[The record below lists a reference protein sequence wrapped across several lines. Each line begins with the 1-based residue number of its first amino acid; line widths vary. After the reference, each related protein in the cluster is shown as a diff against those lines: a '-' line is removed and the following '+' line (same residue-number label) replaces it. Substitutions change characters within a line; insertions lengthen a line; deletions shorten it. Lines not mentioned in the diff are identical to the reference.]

1 MSQFAL
7 HTEVGPVPA
16 VIEGAGGTGILLATG
31 AGTGQD
37 HPGVAG
43 LRSRLAARGHRVMTF
58 EYAYRAVGR
67 PYPDRQPKLL
77 AVHRAAAQRLRD
89 EVGDNLVLAGRSMG
103 GRVSTI
109 LAAEGEPC
117 AAVVVY
123 GYPLHPAGKPERLRI
138 EHLPLVGV
146 PTLYI
151 SGDRDA
157 LAHPDLIRRHLVP
170 LPTAT
175 VTWIAGADHSFRLR
189 GTSPEAMLDRLA
201 DLTVE
206 WLGGVIGPPAP
217 GLADAGPGRDNP

>member
-58 EYAYRAVGR
+58 EYAYRAQGR
-67 PYPDRQPKLL
+67 SFPDRQPKLFD
-77 AVHRAAAQRLRD
+77 VHRAAAQRLRE
-89 EVGDNLVLAGRSMG
+89 EVGERLILAGRSMG
-103 GRVSTI
+103 GRMSTM

-117 AAVVVY
+117 RGVVVW
-123 GYPLHPAGKPERLRI
+123 GYPLHPAGKPDRLRVD
-138 EHLPLVGV
+138 HLASITV
-146 PTLYI
+146 PVLFI
-151 SGDRDA
+151 SGDNDA
-157 LAHPDLIRRHLVP
+157 LAGRDLVERYLVP

-175 VTWIAGADHSFRLR
+175 VEWIEGADHSFRRR
-189 GTSPEAMLDRLA
+189 GTSPDVMLDHLA
-201 DLTVE
+201 GVTQE
-206 WLGGVIGPPAP
+206 WLLGFG
-217 GLADAGPGRDNP
+217 DTT